1 MIAYIKGN
9 IEIKTKEYIIIEVN
23 GIGYKI
29 FMSSSAINELE
40 QGKTAKIYT
49 YLKVKEDDV
58 SLYGFLNNEELVTFE
73 LLIGVG
79 GIGAKSA
86 ITILSNITPSKF
98 ALAVITNNV
107 NALKKLPGIGP
118 KTAQR
123 IILELKDKMK
133 TQEAIEDEAT
143 DRWGCKVDR
152 VEIQNITP
160 PPDIRDAMEKQMNA
174 ERNKRASIL
183 QAEGERQAA
192 VLKAQGEKEAAIL
205 QAEADKE
212 AKIRRATGEAE
223 AIRKV
228 AEAKAEEVKLVYGA
242 MMKANPDD
250 KLVQLKSLEALKDV
264 ANGEANKVFIPF
276 EATSALSA
284 IGAATE
290 LLHDKKEEN
299 K

>member
-9 IEIKTKEYIIIEVN
+9 IEIKAKEYIIIEVN

-29 FMSSSAINELE
+29 FMSSTAINELE
-40 QGKTAKIYT
+40 QGKITKIYT

-133 TQEAIEDEAT
+133 TQEVIEDE
-143 DRWGCKVDR
+143 
-152 VEIQNITP
+152 ESP
-160 PPDIRDAMEKQMNA
+160 
-174 ERNKRASIL
+174 L
-183 QAEGERQAA
+183 
-192 VLKAQGEKEAAIL
+192 EAAISL
-205 QAEADKE
+205 DN
-212 AKIRRATGEAE
+212 
-223 AIRKV
+223 
-228 AEAKAEEVKLVYGA
+228 
-242 MMKANPDD
+242 KANDAI
-250 KLVQLKSLEALKDV
+250 EALCVLGYAKRDIENV
-264 ANGEANKVFIPF
+264 ITKID
-276 EATSALSA
+276 TSNLTVED
-284 IGAATE
+284 IIKQG
-290 LLHDKKEEN
+290 LKYLGR
-299 K
+299 

>member
-9 IEIKTKEYIIIEVN
+9 IEIKAKEYIIIEVN

-40 QGKTAKIYT
+40 QEKTAKIYT

-133 TQEAIEDEAT
+133 TQEAIEDEESPLE
-143 DRWGCKVDR
+143 V
-152 VEIQNITP
+152 
-160 PPDIRDAMEKQMNA
+160 
-174 ERNKRASIL
+174 
-183 QAEGERQAA
+183 
-192 VLKAQGEKEAAIL
+192 AISL
-205 QAEADKE
+205 DN
-212 AKIRRATGEAE
+212 
-223 AIRKV
+223 
-228 AEAKAEEVKLVYGA
+228 
-242 MMKANPDD
+242 KANDAI
-250 KLVQLKSLEALKDV
+250 EALCVLGYARRDIENVITKID
-264 ANGEANKVFIPF
+264 
-276 EATSALSA
+276 TSNLTVED
-284 IGAATE
+284 IIKQG
-290 LLHDKKEEN
+290 LKYF
-299 K
+299 

>member
-29 FMSSSAINELE
+29 FMSSSTINELE
-40 QGKTAKIYT
+40 QGKTTKIYT

-133 TQEAIEDEAT
+133 TQEAIEDE
-143 DRWGCKVDR
+143 
-152 VEIQNITP
+152 ESP
-160 PPDIRDAMEKQMNA
+160 
-174 ERNKRASIL
+174 L
-183 QAEGERQAA
+183 
-192 VLKAQGEKEAAIL
+192 EAAISL
-205 QAEADKE
+205 DN
-212 AKIRRATGEAE
+212 
-223 AIRKV
+223 
-228 AEAKAEEVKLVYGA
+228 
-242 MMKANPDD
+242 KANDAI
-250 KLVQLKSLEALKDV
+250 EALCVLGYARRDIENVITKID
-264 ANGEANKVFIPF
+264 
-276 EATSALSA
+276 TSNLTVED
-284 IGAATE
+284 IIKQG
-290 LLHDKKEEN
+290 LKYLGR
-299 K
+299 

>member
-9 IEIKTKEYIIIEVN
+9 IEIKAKEYIIIEVN

-29 FMSSSAINELE
+29 FMSSSTINELE
-40 QGKTAKIYT
+40 QGKTTKIYT

-133 TQEAIEDEAT
+133 TQEAIEDE
-143 DRWGCKVDR
+143 
-152 VEIQNITP
+152 ESP
-160 PPDIRDAMEKQMNA
+160 
-174 ERNKRASIL
+174 L
-183 QAEGERQAA
+183 
-192 VLKAQGEKEAAIL
+192 EAAISL
-205 QAEADKE
+205 DN
-212 AKIRRATGEAE
+212 
-223 AIRKV
+223 
-228 AEAKAEEVKLVYGA
+228 
-242 MMKANPDD
+242 KANDAI
-250 KLVQLKSLEALKDV
+250 EALCVLGYARRDIENVITKID
-264 ANGEANKVFIPF
+264 
-276 EATSALSA
+276 TSNLTVED
-284 IGAATE
+284 IIKQG
-290 LLHDKKEEN
+290 LKYLGR
-299 K
+299 

>member
-133 TQEAIEDEAT
+133 TQEAIEDEESPLE
-143 DRWGCKVDR
+143 V
-152 VEIQNITP
+152 
-160 PPDIRDAMEKQMNA
+160 
-174 ERNKRASIL
+174 
-183 QAEGERQAA
+183 
-192 VLKAQGEKEAAIL
+192 AISL
-205 QAEADKE
+205 DN
-212 AKIRRATGEAE
+212 
-223 AIRKV
+223 
-228 AEAKAEEVKLVYGA
+228 
-242 MMKANPDD
+242 KANDAI
-250 KLVQLKSLEALKDV
+250 EALCVLGYARRDIENVITKID
-264 ANGEANKVFIPF
+264 
-276 EATSALSA
+276 TSNLTVED
-284 IGAATE
+284 IIKQG
-290 LLHDKKEEN
+290 LKYLGK
-299 K
+299 

>member
-9 IEIKTKEYIIIEVN
+9 IEIKAKEYIIIEVN

-29 FMSSSAINELE
+29 FMSSSTINELE
-40 QGKTAKIYT
+40 QGKTTKIYT

-133 TQEAIEDEAT
+133 TQEAIEDEESPLE
-143 DRWGCKVDR
+143 V
-152 VEIQNITP
+152 
-160 PPDIRDAMEKQMNA
+160 
-174 ERNKRASIL
+174 
-183 QAEGERQAA
+183 
-192 VLKAQGEKEAAIL
+192 AISL
-205 QAEADKE
+205 DN
-212 AKIRRATGEAE
+212 
-223 AIRKV
+223 
-228 AEAKAEEVKLVYGA
+228 
-242 MMKANPDD
+242 KANDAI
-250 KLVQLKSLEALKDV
+250 EALCVLGYARRDIENVITKID
-264 ANGEANKVFIPF
+264 
-276 EATSALSA
+276 TSNLTVED
-284 IGAATE
+284 IIKQG
-290 LLHDKKEEN
+290 LKYLGR
-299 K
+299 

>member
-133 TQEAIEDEAT
+133 TQEAIEDEESPLE
-143 DRWGCKVDR
+143 V
-152 VEIQNITP
+152 
-160 PPDIRDAMEKQMNA
+160 
-174 ERNKRASIL
+174 
-183 QAEGERQAA
+183 
-192 VLKAQGEKEAAIL
+192 AISL
-205 QAEADKE
+205 DN
-212 AKIRRATGEAE
+212 
-223 AIRKV
+223 
-228 AEAKAEEVKLVYGA
+228 
-242 MMKANPDD
+242 KANDAI
-250 KLVQLKSLEALKDV
+250 EALCVLGYARRDIENVITKID
-264 ANGEANKVFIPF
+264 
-276 EATSALSA
+276 TSNLTVED
-284 IGAATE
+284 IIKQG
-290 LLHDKKEEN
+290 LKYLGR
-299 K
+299 

>member
-9 IEIKTKEYIIIEVN
+9 IEIKAKEYIIIEVN

-40 QGKTAKIYT
+40 QGKTTKIYT

-86 ITILSNITPSKF
+86 ITILSNISPSKF

-133 TQEAIEDEAT
+133 TQEAIEDE
-143 DRWGCKVDR
+143 
-152 VEIQNITP
+152 ESP
-160 PPDIRDAMEKQMNA
+160 
-174 ERNKRASIL
+174 L
-183 QAEGERQAA
+183 
-192 VLKAQGEKEAAIL
+192 EAAISL
-205 QAEADKE
+205 DN
-212 AKIRRATGEAE
+212 
-223 AIRKV
+223 
-228 AEAKAEEVKLVYGA
+228 
-242 MMKANPDD
+242 KANDAI
-250 KLVQLKSLEALKDV
+250 EALCVLGYAKRDIENV
-264 ANGEANKVFIPF
+264 ITKID
-276 EATSALSA
+276 TSNLTVED
-284 IGAATE
+284 IIKQG
-290 LLHDKKEEN
+290 LRYLGR
-299 K
+299 

>member
-9 IEIKTKEYIIIEVN
+9 IEIKAKEYIIIEVN

-133 TQEAIEDEAT
+133 TQEAIEDEESPLE
-143 DRWGCKVDR
+143 V
-152 VEIQNITP
+152 
-160 PPDIRDAMEKQMNA
+160 
-174 ERNKRASIL
+174 
-183 QAEGERQAA
+183 
-192 VLKAQGEKEAAIL
+192 AISL
-205 QAEADKE
+205 DN
-212 AKIRRATGEAE
+212 
-223 AIRKV
+223 
-228 AEAKAEEVKLVYGA
+228 
-242 MMKANPDD
+242 KANDAI
-250 KLVQLKSLEALKDV
+250 EALCVLGYARRDIENVITKID
-264 ANGEANKVFIPF
+264 
-276 EATSALSA
+276 TSNLTVED
-284 IGAATE
+284 IIKQG
-290 LLHDKKEEN
+290 LKYLGR
-299 K
+299 